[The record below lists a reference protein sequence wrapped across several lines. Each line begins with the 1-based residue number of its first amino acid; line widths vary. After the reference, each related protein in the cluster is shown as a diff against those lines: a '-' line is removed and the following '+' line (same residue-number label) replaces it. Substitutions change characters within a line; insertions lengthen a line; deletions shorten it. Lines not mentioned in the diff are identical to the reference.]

1 MRITIRALALVAGLA
16 LAPSAMAQVD
26 ARLIVK
32 FRDGAT
38 KSALTPQ
45 ARTAKLALAI
55 GAPITHLREM
65 ALGADVVVANVP
77 ARGDAERLAERIA
90 ANPAVEFALV
100 DRKRQPAQA
109 INDEFASTQ
118 HYLTN
123 DPGAISAFS
132 AWDVTHG
139 SSAVVVA
146 ILDTGYRPHAA
157 MVGRI
162 LPGYDMIGNPATA
175 NDGNGRDADA
185 LDPGDFVLASEATGD
200 CQAHDSSWH
209 GTAVAGIVGANTNDG
224 IWTAGIDWAA
234 KILPVRVLGKCGGYD
249 SDIVDAVAW
258 AAGLA
263 VPGAPANPTPAQVIN
278 LSLGGD
284 QKCPA
289 IYPLVINAAYAYGRT
304 RAIVAAAGNDA
315 DDVANHAPANCPGVI
330 AVASTAVISGKL
342 AAYSNFGAGITISA
356 PGGTFVRVVTT
367 QAIIVLSNSGTTI
380 PQGDSFA
387 LEGGTSFSAPMVS
400 GTISLMLSVAPT
412 LTHDQIVS
420 ILTSTAKPFP
430 AGSDCTTDRCGAGIV
445 DAGAAVRAA
454 AQLAA
459 GGVNYEGLW
468 WKSPPGSESGWGMN
482 VAQQGDVIFA
492 TWFTYDATGKAWW
505 LSMTANASAPNVFSG
520 TLYRTHGPAFS
531 TVPFNPANVTATA
544 VGNGTLAFSDANNGT
559 FAYTV
564 NGVSQTKAITRQV
577 FGPLPAC
584 TFGAQADLS
593 LATNFQDLWWA
604 APAGSE
610 SGWGVNFT
618 QQGTTIFATWFT
630 YDVDGSPLWLSA
642 TLTPTAANAFGG
654 TLYRTTGP
662 PFNAVPFDPS
672 RVTLAPVGTL
682 TLTFANGNAASF
694 AYTVNGVSQVKSIT
708 RQVFRSPGTVCR

>member
-1 MRITIRALALVAGLA
+1 MLVPA
-16 LAPSAMAQVD
+16 AMAQVD

-45 ARTAKLALAI
+45 ARTAKLGLAV
-55 GAPITHLREM
+55 GAPLTHLREM
-65 ALGADVVVANVP
+65 ALGADVVVASVH
-77 ARGDAERLAERIA
+77 ARGDAERLAERLA
-90 ANPAVEFALV
+90 AHPAIEYALV

-109 INDEFASTQ
+109 LPINDEFAEDQ
-118 HYLTN
+118 IYLSN
-123 DPGAISAFS
+123 APGAISAFA

-157 MVGRI
+157 MAGRI
-162 LPGYDMIGNPATA
+162 LPGYDMIGNATTA

-185 LDPGDFVLASEATGD
+185 LDPGDFVLASEATGG
-200 CQAHDSSWH
+200 CQAHNSSWH
-209 GTAVAGIVGANTNDG
+209 GTAVAGIVAANTNDG

-249 SDIVDAVAW
+249 SDIIDAIAW

-263 VPGAPANPTPAQVIN
+263 VPGAPVNPTPAQVIN
-278 LSLGGD
+278 LSFGGD

-330 AVASTAVISGKL
+330 AVASTAVISGNL
-342 AAYSNFGAGITISA
+342 AAYSNFGAGITLSA
-356 PGGTFVRVVTT
+356 PGGTFIRVVTT
-367 QAIIVLSNSGTTI
+367 QAIVVLSNSGATT
-380 PQGDSFA
+380 PQADSFA
-387 LEGGTSFSAPMVS
+387 IEGGTSFSAPMVA
-400 GTISLMLSVAPT
+400 GTISLMLSVAPA
-412 LTHDQIVS
+412 LTPDQIVS
-420 ILTSTAKPFP
+420 ILSSTAKPFP

-454 AQLAA
+454 AAVAA
-459 GGVNYEGLW
+459 REVNYEGLW
-468 WKSPPGSESGWGMN
+468 WNSPAESESGWGVN
-482 VAQQGDVIFA
+482 LAHQGDVIFA
-492 TWFTYDATGKAWW
+492 TWFTYDASGKAWW

-520 TLYRTHGPAFS
+520 TLYQTHGPAFS
-531 TVPFNPANVTATA
+531 AVPFDPAGVGRTP

-564 NGVSQTKAITRQV
+564 NGVSQTKTITRQV

-593 LATNFQDLWWA
+593 LATNYQDLWWA
-604 APAGSE
+604 SPAGSE

-618 QQGTTIFATWFT
+618 QQGNTIFATWFT
-630 YDVDGSPLWLSA
+630 YDVDGSPLWLSS
-642 TLTPTAANAFGG
+642 TLTPTATNVFAG

-662 PFNAVPFDPS
+662 AFSAVPFDPN
-672 RVTLAPVGTL
+672 RVTRAPVGTL
-682 TLTFANGNAASF
+682 TLTFVNGNAAAF
-694 AYTVNGVSQVKSIT
+694 AYTVNGVSQTKPIT